1 MFSKKRIS
9 FLRSTTFRLT
19 LWYLVLFST
28 LSLVVFGAIYVSLS
42 SHLYYQT
49 DKEIMNTATEFKTLY
64 EEQGSKG
71 LQAEFIREAAS
82 RGTGRVFFVLL
93 SPAGKLLATSDV
105 SQWHK
110 TEILAPHADA
120 TPTNKLSFQTF
131 SLPGHRHK
139 IRVVSLVTADGK
151 VIKIGSTL
159 EGDEI
164 LLERYRERF
173 GMGLL
178 IMLVCG
184 GFIGWLLARKAMSGV
199 IQVTETATHIGR
211 HKFGRRVAVSDQGEE
226 INNLVQAFNDMLER
240 IETLLHELEQIT
252 DNIAHELRTPLTRIR
267 GIAETTLKGN
277 GNLDD
282 FREMAAVVID
292 GSDDL
297 IEMIGIMLEIAK
309 ADSGVAELAAVSLD
323 MWEIIEDAL
332 DLFTPV
338 ADDKHITL
346 RLTESPRPVTV
357 MGDLPMLQRL
367 IANLLDNAIKYTP
380 SGGAVTISMTTG
392 TTGVKVNIADTGV
405 GIDEGDIPHIF
416 DRFYRGDKSRST
428 NGSGLGLSLAQA
440 IARAHGGDISVKNTA
455 SGSLFSVFL
464 PNESSFR

>member
-1 MFSKKRIS
+1 MFSKKKIS
-9 FLRSTTFRLT
+9 FLRTTTFRLT
-19 LWYLVLFST
+19 LWYLVVFT
-28 LSLVVFGAIYVSLS
+28 ALSLAVFGAVYVSLS

-49 DKEIMNTATEFKTLY
+49 DKEIMNTAREFKALY
-64 EEQGSKG
+64 EEQGVKG

-82 RGTGRVFFVLL
+82 RGTGRVFFELL
-93 SPAGKLLATSDV
+93 SPSGKLLATTDV
-105 SQWHK
+105 SKWHGSD
-110 TEILAPHADA
+110 ILEPHADVS
-120 TPTNKLSFQTF
+120 PTDELSLHTF

-199 IQVTETATHIGR
+199 KQVTKTATRIGR
-211 HKFGRRVAVSDQGEE
+211 HEFGRRVAVSDQGEE
-226 INNLVQAFNDMLER
+226 INSLVQAFNDMLER

-267 GIAETTLKGN
+267 GIAEMTLKGN

-297 IEMIGIMLEIAK
+297 IEMIGTMLEIAK
-309 ADSGVAELAAVSLD
+309 ADSGVTELAVAPLD
-323 MWEIIEDAL
+323 MWEIIEDAT
-332 DLFTPV
+332 DLFAP
-338 ADDKHITL
+338 AAEDKGIDIQLEKPSQAVPITGN
-346 RLTESPRPVTV
+346 RPK
-357 MGDLPMLQRL
+357 LQRVV
-367 IANLLDNAIKYTP
+367 ANLLDNAIKYTP
-380 SGGAVTISMTTG
+380 SGGAVTLSAHAEA
-392 TTGVKVNIADTGV
+392 TGVTVNVADTGV
-405 GIDEGDIPHIF
+405 GIDAEDIPHIF

-428 NGSGLGLSLAQA
+428 DGSGLGLSLALA
-440 IARAHGGDISVKNTA
+440 IIRTHGGDITVHSSNA
-455 SGSLFSVFL
+455 GSTFTIFL
-464 PNESSFR
+464 PNECSFQ